1 MDGEGTGGEIGSIRV
16 CVEISE
22 GAENRTRE
30 REEPSPFHHSAVPP
44 IPEAL
49 RQITTH

>member
-1 MDGEGTGGEIGSIRV
+1 MDGEGTGGEIASASVCANEPGSTKH
-16 CVEISE
+16 
-22 GAENRTRE
+22 AE
-30 REEPSPFHHSAVPP
+30 REEPSPFHHSAVSP